1 MLIGFIGIA
10 SIIVYAISE
19 NYSDAAEAIT
29 FLGDAKRNRLSM
41 CAFFKDF
48 MDLAQ
53 LRIEVDPSLGLRR
66 RCFYMHSRYEY
77 FQCF

>member
-48 MDLAQ
+48 LDFCA
-53 LRIEVDPSLGLRR
+53 
-66 RCFYMHSRYEY
+66 FEY
-77 FQCF
+77 SIIWE